1 MNNNQY
7 GLVVTILAVIGGLV
21 VLGWVLRIAFGLI
34 PLVILI
40 AIGIFLYFFIQKAM
54 GQGK

>member
-7 GLVVTILAVIGGLV
+7 GLIVTILAVIGGLV

-34 PLVILI
+34 PLIILV
-40 AIGIFLYFFIQKAM
+40 AIGVFLYVFLQKNM
-54 GQGK
+54 GRGR